1 MNDQWGSR
9 RPSGTD
15 TGISQVLE
23 IYAARGGRLEGARRW
38 PQNPLT
44 LTHVRWMS
52 EYGEAVEAFCPPE
65 DGASVSED
73 ERKVW
78 VDLALEFSAMH
89 PNPVGLGANWA
100 PLPIGQERAVEL
112 SQRIALHGL
121 SGARSNYSPV
131 DYSAPSPFGPTP
143 RLDAY
148 NPFSS
153 PTTGLP
159 GFGSGQVS
167 PSRPLRPSG
176 VTPPPYPGSY
186 NSGFE
191 GYSDEPPSYG
201 GASGASG
208 SYQQTDLYGAET
220 SVFPCVEVEL
230 PTAIM
235 GSTVDAYTRAFAND
249 VARNFNH
256 AVRTIPQARETRG
269 WMRAGRLVLAARFSL
284 GQSGRPPGQLE
295 MDASIQMLRDALA
308 RYTLTYSAIGHA
320 DLGAWSQQGQ
330 PLPD

>member
-1 MNDQWGSR
+1 MNDQWGNR
-9 RPSGTD
+9 RSSGAD
-15 TGISQVLE
+15 TGIAQVLD
-23 IYAARGGRLEGARRW
+23 IYATRGGRLEGARRW

-65 DGASVSED
+65 DGADVAED

-100 PLPIGQERAVEL
+100 PLPIGQERAVDL
-112 SQRIALHGL
+112 CQRIAPRGM
-121 SGARSNYSPV
+121 SGARPGYGSGANYAGNDPMQ
-131 DYSAPSPFGPTP
+131 FGGTP
-143 RLDAY
+143 LPDLFKPY
-148 NPFSS
+148 SS

-167 PSRPLRPSG
+167 SSRPLRQSPF
-176 VTPPPYPGSY
+176 TPPPFPGSF
-186 NSGFE
+186 NGSFE
-191 GYSDEPPSYG
+191 GYSDESPSF
-201 GASGASG
+201 SGVSG
-208 SYQQTDLYGAET
+208 SYQQTDLFGAEI

-235 GSTVDAYTRAFAND
+235 GSTMDTYTRAFATD
-249 VARNFNH
+249 VARNFNQ
-256 AVRTIPQARETRG
+256 AVRTIPQTRETRG
-269 WMRAGRLVLAARFSL
+269 WMRAGRLVLAARLSL
-284 GQSGRPPGQLE
+284 GQGTRAPGQLE
-295 MDASIQMLRDALA
+295 MDASIQMLRDVLA
-308 RYTLTYSAIGHA
+308 RYTLTYSAIGQA

-330 PLPD
+330 ALPD

>member
-15 TGISQVLE
+15 TGIAQVLD
-23 IYAARGGRLEGARRW
+23 IYATRGGRLEGARRW

-52 EYGEAVEAFCPPE
+52 EYGEVVEAFCPPE
-65 DGASVSED
+65 DAASVAED
-73 ERKVW
+73 ERRVW
-78 VDLALEFSAMH
+78 VDLALEFSSMH

-112 SQRIALHGL
+112 SQRIGL
-121 SGARSNYSPV
+121 RGASGARSNYTSA
-131 DYSAPSPFGPTP
+131 DYSGSSPFGPPP

-153 PTTGLP
+153 ATTGLP

-167 PSRPLRPSG
+167 PSRPLRPSEL
-176 VTPPPYPGSY
+176 TPPPYPGSY
-186 NSGFE
+186 NGGFE
-191 GYSDEPPSYG
+191 GYSDESPSYN
-201 GASGASG
+201 GASG
-208 SYQQTDLYGAET
+208 SYQQTDLFGAET
-220 SVFPCVEVEL
+220 SVFPCVEIEL

-284 GQSGRPPGQLE
+284 GQGTRAPGQLE
-295 MDASIQMLRDALA
+295 MDAAIQMLREALA

-330 PLPD
+330 PLPE